1 MLNAQLNYLCLVSF
15 CVRIIRHM
23 HRCLN
28 ISYSVFSLLVEQVI
42 AVCAWACFNVSLH
55 FTTGHGDC
63 FPRTGRGSQP
73 SLTPSLQKQCF
84 AALVYHCWSPLIAV
98 GGTTPPTHA
107 HQLQTSSS
115 QDKVHFNR
123 DLRLKGFRRECIR
136 IWNGK
141 GWFLKLFMPI
151 LSLIWSKTVQ
161 KYTIVQEFG
170 AVRVLLFSKDA

>member
-1 MLNAQLNYLCLVSF
+1 MQLVLSQPSLDQFQLSNHSHKLMLNAQLNYLCLVSF

-98 GGTTPPTHA
+98 AAPHLLHTHINFKQA
-107 HQLQTSSS
+107 L
-115 QDKVHFNR
+115 
-123 DLRLKGFRRECIR
+123 LKIKFTLTGI
-136 IWNGK
+136 
-141 GWFLKLFMPI
+141 
-151 LSLIWSKTVQ
+151 
-161 KYTIVQEFG
+161 
-170 AVRVLLFSKDA
+170 